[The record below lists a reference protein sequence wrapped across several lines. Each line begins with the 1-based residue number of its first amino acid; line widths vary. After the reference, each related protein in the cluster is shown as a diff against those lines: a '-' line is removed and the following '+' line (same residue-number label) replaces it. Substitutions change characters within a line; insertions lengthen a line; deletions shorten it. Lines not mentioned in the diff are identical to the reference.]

1 MRRYIALMSV
11 LAALVAALGCQH
23 IGGKCD
29 CGYNPSDYP
38 IAGPTNPHPS
48 PMNEFAMNVDA
59 PFPTPISVLDLMEPW
74 CTATPAFPKLLNKI
88 NGFQY
93 PHPSPTNDGACCLT
107 QQK

>member
-38 IAGPTNPHPS
+38 IPGATDPHLALP
-48 PMNEFAMNVDA
+48 V
-59 PFPTPISVLDLMEPW
+59 TKPIP
-74 CTATPAFPKLLNKI
+74 PKV
-88 NGFQY
+88 GGG
-93 PHPSPTNDGACCLT
+93 ND
-107 QQK
+107 

>member
-1 MRRYIALMSV
+1 MRRYFALMSV

-48 PMNEFAMNVDA
+48 QPVA
-59 PFPTPISVLDLMEPW
+59 P
-74 CTATPAFPKLLNKI
+74 AAPKTLPPGN
-88 NGFQY
+88 
-93 PHPSPTNDGACCLT
+93 
-107 QQK
+107 